1 MDITNFHAAYYSH
14 LLTQTNAENMLIAT
28 LQDSKL
34 DLNPHQVEAALFAL
48 RSPFSRGIIEADEV
62 GLGKTIVAGLII
74 AQKWA
79 EMKQR
84 ILIIVPANL
93 RRQWQTELEE
103 KFYLESVIMD
113 GETFADFEKIQEN
126 PFLQNCIIITS
137 YNFAYSKAEYIKEID
152 WDIAVLDEAHKMRN
166 VYKKDNVMARSIR
179 SSLKDCFKL
188 LLTATPLQNS
198 LLELFGLIS
207 FIDNYIFGN
216 IDSFKAQFS
225 FLRDEK
231 QKEFSDL
238 G

>member
-1 MDITNFHAAYYSH
+1 MEITNFHAVYYSH

-34 DLNPHQVEAALFAL
+34 DLNPHQVEVALFAL
-48 RSPFSRGIIEADEV
+48 RSPFNRGIIETDEV
-62 GLGKTIVAGLII
+62 GLGKTIVAGFII

-93 RRQWQTELEE
+93 RCQWQTELEE

-137 YNFAYSKAEYIKEID
+137 YNFAY
-152 WDIAVLDEAHKMRN
+152 
-166 VYKKDNVMARSIR
+166 
-179 SSLKDCFKL
+179 
-188 LLTATPLQNS
+188 
-198 LLELFGLIS
+198 
-207 FIDNYIFGN
+207 
-216 IDSFKAQFS
+216 
-225 FLRDEK
+225 
-231 QKEFSDL
+231 
-238 G
+238 